1 MVELLNELK
10 NSFKDGYALCVY
22 NKTLGTVEINDGRT
36 RYTIAY
42 DNDKS
47 AMANNNGDVWLVN
60 GNVKTIAD
68 KFSEIIKKQGDRNE

>member
-1 MVELLNELK
+1 MAELLNELK
-10 NSFKDGYALCVY
+10 NSFKDGYVLCVY

-47 AMANNNGDVWLVN
+47 AMANNNGDMWLVS

-68 KFSEIIKKQGDRNE
+68 KFSEIIKKQGDCHE

>member
-1 MVELLNELK
+1 MAELLDELK

-22 NKTLGTVEINDGRT
+22 SKTLGTVEINDGRI

-42 DNDKS
+42 NNDKS
-47 AMANNNGDVWLVN
+47 VMANNNGDMWLVN

-68 KFSEIIKKQGDRNE
+68 KFSKIIKKQGNCHE